1 MCRSAT
7 SLFSWTTARLERTDV
22 EQVVTTVVKAGLAVV
37 GGRERRNDTENSKCN
52 GSDFDHFVGW

>member
-1 MCRSAT
+1 M
-7 SLFSWTTARLERTDV
+7 ERTDV